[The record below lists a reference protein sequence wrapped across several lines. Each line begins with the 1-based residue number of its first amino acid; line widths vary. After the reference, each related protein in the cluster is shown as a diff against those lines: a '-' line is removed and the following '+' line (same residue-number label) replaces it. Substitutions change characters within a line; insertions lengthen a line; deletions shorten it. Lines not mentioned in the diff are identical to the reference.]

1 MKGEIEMGNLLI
13 LVGMGFFIKLFFQTL
28 EKAKKTYDSDKKV
41 SKKYIYLH
49 LTLGIIFILIGNVV

>member
-1 MKGEIEMGNLLI
+1 MGNFLI